1 MNASDILQDQIDG
14 ILHQLEQAGV
24 HVLDL
29 LQECWLP
36 RHEALWKADPRL
48 YRGFARK
55 LISGGHPARAIELLR
70 EGVGRPELA
79 NDLELQ
85 YLLALAFARGSNR
98 ARADYYLTRL
108 EAVAAMSPDLRVQVL
123 SLRGRLFKDRY
134 RQLALSGRSGPED
147 RQEMQ
152 RLAASSAEMYSRA
165 YDVAGEFFPLINFAT
180 MSVMEGKLQRS
191 RELAEKVVALCER
204 LLGDP
209 ASANDYWLRA
219 TLAVA
224 EVILGRPERTM
235 AALGEAVRLAGSNAG
250 DVNALR
256 RDLHLLKDKLL
267 TRDVWEAILA
277 ECKLGNVLVFAGHMI
292 DTPGRPGVR
301 FPDSLPLVRQV
312 QARIHDTLS
321 SRNPTVAFCSAASGA
336 DLIFA
341 QQFLSTPDA
350 ELHVVFPFRKEDFL
364 RTSVDY
370 GLPEM
375 EPWRKRFESVL
386 AQAKQVHFATTESY
400 LGDNV
405 LFDFVNSMVQGLGVI
420 RAEERGVEA
429 EAVVVRDQHQPTL
442 RGGTADFIEKWQRTG
457 RKCEVIE
464 LSALRTAV
472 GIKDRP
478 APPEAPGEAPP
489 HDGPARIIRAM
500 LFADVKGFSKLAEEH
515 FRRFFATFLQV
526 VRDVLDECA
535 AKPLLYNTWGDGL
548 FVVFEDVVAAA
559 HFSTQ
564 LLNAVDAIDW
574 VGQGFPE
581 KLSLRIGL
589 HYGPVYEVVNPLTER
604 RDFFGSHVNRAARIE
619 PVTTPGCAFASE
631 QFAAALAIR
640 SDHDFV
646 CEFIG
651 IENLAKEYDRCPLYS
666 LTTTTRGH

>member
-1 MNASDILQDQIDG
+1 
-14 ILHQLEQAGV
+14 
-24 HVLDL
+24 
-29 LQECWLP
+29 
-36 RHEALWKADPRL
+36 
-48 YRGFARK
+48 
-55 LISGGHPARAIELLR
+55 
-70 EGVGRPELA
+70 
-79 NDLELQ
+79 
-85 YLLALAFARGSNR
+85 
-98 ARADYYLTRL
+98 
-108 EAVAAMSPDLRVQVL
+108 
-123 SLRGRLFKDRY
+123 
-134 RQLALSGRSGPED
+134 
-147 RQEMQ
+147 
-152 RLAASSAEMYSRA
+152 
-165 YDVAGEFFPLINFAT
+165 
-180 MSVMEGKLQRS
+180 MEGKLQRS

-204 LLGDP
+204 LLDDP

-235 AALGEAVRLAGSNAG
+235 AALGEAVRLAGPNAG

-321 SRNPTVAFCSAASGA
+321 RRNPTVAFCSAASGA

-386 AQAKQVHFATTESY
+386 SQAKQVHFATTESY

-420 RAEERGVEA
+420 RPAGTRRTPAARPVVNSMVQGLGVIRAEERGVEA
-429 EAVVVRDQHQPTL
+429 EAVVVCDQHQPTL

-478 APPEAPGEAPP
+478 APPEAP
-489 HDGPARIIRAM
+489 
-500 LFADVKGFSKLAEEH
+500 
-515 FRRFFATFLQV
+515 
-526 VRDVLDECA
+526 
-535 AKPLLYNTWGDGL
+535 
-548 FVVFEDVVAAA
+548 
-559 HFSTQ
+559 
-564 LLNAVDAIDW
+564 
-574 VGQGFPE
+574 
-581 KLSLRIGL
+581 
-589 HYGPVYEVVNPLTER
+589 R
-604 RDFFGSHVNRAARIE
+604 RDPSA
-619 PVTTPGCAFASE
+619 
-631 QFAAALAIR
+631 
-640 SDHDFV
+640 
-646 CEFIG
+646 
-651 IENLAKEYDRCPLYS
+651 
-666 LTTTTRGH
+666 